1 MIFKNNK
8 MKDIKKDMS
17 LIKIKKKLDNYK
29 NYISNYGFIQE
40 QDIFI
45 KKDISDFEKYL
56 DNLEK
61 NEKTQ

>member
-1 MIFKNNK
+1 MIIKNNK

-17 LIKIKKKLDNYK
+17 LIKIKKRLDDYK

-45 KKDISDFEKYL
+45 KKDIVDFERYL
-56 DNLEK
+56 DELEK
-61 NEKTQ
+61 NEKA

>member
-1 MIFKNNK
+1 MIIKNNK

-17 LIKIKKKLDNYK
+17 LIKIQKRLDDYK

-45 KKDISDFEKYL
+45 KKDIVDFERYL
-56 DNLEK
+56 DELEK
-61 NEKTQ
+61 NEKA